1 MKFEPFVL
9 HVQCRRLEDAQL
21 MHSVAIDSGFRNSG
35 LTVGK
40 TGKIITAVRSTHG
53 LEVPL
58 SHDGTLLL
66 PQEYITYL
74 TQVANQKMEENHRR
88 ISRFYQN
95 LHSALLTEKLQRVR
109 IQDPH
114 DAPETEKGTDEEE
127 EKEERKKT
135 SVYKRRRKREQHET
149 DGCHGDGDCSVPG
162 LEDCL
167 DLFT

>member
-1 MKFEPFVL
+1 MLVGCKV
-9 HVQCRRLEDAQL
+9 RDILESHWISCQTCD
-21 MHSVAIDSGFRNSG
+21 F
-35 LTVGK
+35 
-40 TGKIITAVRSTHG
+40 
-53 LEVPL
+53 L
-58 SHDGTLLL
+58 SLS
-66 PQEYITYL
+66 
-74 TQVANQKMEENHRR
+74 AA
-88 ISRFYQN
+88 SRFYQN

>member
-1 MKFEPFVL
+1 
-9 HVQCRRLEDAQL
+9 
-21 MHSVAIDSGFRNSG
+21 
-35 LTVGK
+35 
-40 TGKIITAVRSTHG
+40 
-53 LEVPL
+53 
-58 SHDGTLLL
+58 
-66 PQEYITYL
+66 
-74 TQVANQKMEENHRR
+74 MEENHRR
-88 ISRFYQN
+88 ISRSVCWLAVKSEAYWSLTGFPVKHVIFSLSAASRFYQN
-95 LHSALLTEKLQRVR
+95 LHLALLTEKLQRVQ